1 MSIRDVLR
9 TFFGNA
15 GKSVQLQAEIREG
28 IANEADLINRRLR
41 ELIELQASQAARNEQ
56 LMKEIV
62 AGIANQTEVLNQRMK
77 ELIGEVRAGA
87 SAAEGIIGSSGG
99 E

>member
-28 IANEADLINRRLR
+28 IANQADLFNRKIQ
-41 ELIELQASQAARNEQ
+41 ELMELQAAQSARNEQ
-56 LMKEIV
+56 ILKEV
-62 AGIANQTEVLNQRMK
+62 LEGIANQTDVLNQRLK
-77 ELIGEVRAGA
+77 EMIAQQVN
-87 SAAEGIIGSSGG
+87 EGTH